1 MSLVSIIMPYYKK
14 EFFIRKSIQ
23 SILNQTYK
31 NFEIILINDE
41 QTVKS
46 YNFLNEIANLDSRI
60 KLFSNEKNLGV
71 GLSRNMGIE
80 KSTGEF
86 IAFCDCDDLWKPSK
100 LEIQLKYMKKYNS
113 NFSFTAYEIIDENEK
128 IIGSRKAENTINFDH
143 LINSCD
149 IGLSTVLMKKNFF
162 NEKKYKFPSLTTK
175 EDYVLWLKLAKNGV
189 KMIGINQNLSSWRK
203 SKNSLSSSI
212 IQKLLD
218 GYKVYRVY
226 LEYGRLKSI
235 FCLINL
241 SINFIIKK

>member
-1 MSLVSIIMPYYKK
+1 
-14 EFFIRKSIQ
+14 
-23 SILNQTYK
+23 
-31 NFEIILINDE
+31 
-41 QTVKS
+41 
-46 YNFLNEIANLDSRI
+46 
-60 KLFSNEKNLGV
+60 
-71 GLSRNMGIE
+71 
-80 KSTGEF
+80 
-86 IAFCDCDDLWKPSK
+86 
-100 LEIQLKYMKKYNS
+100 MKKYNS